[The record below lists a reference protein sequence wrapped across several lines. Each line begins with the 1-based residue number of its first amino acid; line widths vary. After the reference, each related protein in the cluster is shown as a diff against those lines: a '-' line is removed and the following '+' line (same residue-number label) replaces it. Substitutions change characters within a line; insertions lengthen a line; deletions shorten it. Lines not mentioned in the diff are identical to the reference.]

1 MSTIATVTPNVR
13 PGYDRNMLESLSNRR
28 ENVPLIVV
36 VVGDRTSKISHNKV
50 DGHVQNCLRSV
61 CDYKSHLISLDRT
74 TNRVWSHH
82 QSCVIVCQNSRTISS
97 STSHKLLRLVVRP
110 IIDASHDLHLQS
122 IVTIG
127 GTCKSAITNDWR
139 RGKVWPIVVNRPT
152 NDHLITVNN
161 TLLVMNEWMPLFSER
176 HTHIKF
182 SQ

>member
-28 ENVPLIVV
+28 ENVSLIVV

-61 CDYKSHLISLDRT
+61 CDYKSQTCLTCGRITSRAWLLSDWLYDQSLM
-74 TNRVWSHH
+74 S
-82 QSCVIVCQNSRTISS
+82 
-97 STSHKLLRLVVRP
+97 RLVVRP

-139 RGKVWPIVVNRPT
+139 RWKVWPIVVNRPT

-161 TLLVMNEWMPLFSER
+161 TLLFMNEGMPLFSER
-176 HTHIKF
+176 HTHITF